1 MRRYTGSIVFVSLAF
16 VNPPAALAAPDG
28 GPTVQALSHQE
39 ASAHVTPLS
48 DEAAMV
54 VAGTALIGLAAAV
67 RRAA

>member
-1 MRRYTGSIVFVSLAF
+1 MSRYTGSIVFVSLALF
-16 VNPPAALAAPDG
+16 SPPGALAAPDG
-28 GPTVQALSHQE
+28 GPAVQAIDHQE
-39 ASAHVTPLS
+39 ASVLATPVS